1 MDLIRLGTVYDHL
14 SWVLF
19 RAKIKLQISIYKVTF
34 IPNPNKA
41 IVKVISGHDLISSLI
56 RISSFKISFSILKR
70 WVNSVSIKP
79 RDNNPDVEC
88 VKGRNVL
95 YNLTTLS
102 NFIPLPGSKPQFGPD
117 HKCVTEGSCSINCTP
132 DRKVLMNLVSYILC
146 GLTPQPQ
153 RVVSNIFR
161 GNCVWQQNTPPWDDK
176 FSIFIGGHIYVKFA
190 TLVTFDPSHPIF
202 CLDIL

>member
-1 MDLIRLGTVYDHL
+1 M
-14 SWVLF
+14 
-19 RAKIKLQISIYKVTF
+19 TF

-56 RISSFKISFSILKR
+56 RISSFKISFLILKR

-79 RDNNPDVEC
+79 RDNNPWPMLNVSGGE
-88 VKGRNVL
+88 KVL

-102 NFIPLPGSKPQFGPD
+102 NFIPLPGSKQQFGPD

-146 GLTPQPQ
+146 GLSGVKYIPWKLCVTAKYATMRWQIQ
-153 RVVSNIFR
+153 HLYR
-161 GNCVWQQNTPPWDDK
+161 GQ
-176 FSIFIGGHIYVKFA
+176 IYVIFA
-190 TLVTFDPSHPIF
+190 TLVTFEPCHPVF